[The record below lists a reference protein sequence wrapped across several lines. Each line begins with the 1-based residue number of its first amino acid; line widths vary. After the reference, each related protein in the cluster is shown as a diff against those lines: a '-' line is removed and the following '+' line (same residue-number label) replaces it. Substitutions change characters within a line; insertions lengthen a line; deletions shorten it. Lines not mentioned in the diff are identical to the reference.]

1 MTWRKWKMTT
11 LSNSKIRDLFA
22 QADTILL
29 SAHIR
34 PDGDA
39 IGSLLGLGLALR
51 NAGKK
56 VLMVLSDG
64 IPAQY
69 HYLYGSN
76 EVKKSVPDNLQFDLS
91 IILDTSDLER
101 TGGIFGNR
109 EITINIDH
117 HTTNTLYA
125 KYNFI
130 DPQAVATCSLIAEN
144 IENWGLK
151 IDDKVASL
159 LLTGILTDTIGFR
172 TSNMGAKDLRIAA
185 YLMEFGANLP
195 ELYKQALVN
204 KSTDQLIYWGFA
216 LKKLEKKDRLCW
228 TSLTLDDRKDA
239 GYNGNDD
246 ADLNTI
252 LSSNT
257 DCDVSILFVEQKN
270 NHVKVSWRSNPGFNV
285 ANLAQ
290 FFGGGGHPAAS
301 GADIEG
307 TMVEVQAKVFDK
319 TLNFLKEKN

>member
-1 MTWRKWKMTT
+1 MTT

-307 TMVEVQAKVFDK
+307 TMVEVQAKVIDK

>member
-1 MTWRKWKMTT
+1 MTT

>member
-1 MTWRKWKMTT
+1 MTT

-151 IDDKVASL
+151 IDEKVASL

-185 YLMEFGANLP
+185 YLMEFGANLT

-216 LKKLEKKDRLCW
+216 LKKLEKKERLCW

-307 TMVEVQAKVFDK
+307 TMDEVQTKVIDK